1 MRKDQPYEPKLL
13 IRLDLHALFP
23 SGAPPALFFLPE
35 QLLPRDR
42 TRQNIDFA
50 YNWGA
55 RGENGMELVMEQEAP
70 AGEVCL
76 TPEAM
81 DAYLD
86 TLRQQGRSADT
97 LAAYRRSIYGL
108 YRSLPAGQA
117 GRPPGRWTAGGRR
130 WRTRG
135 IFPGLSMCGWRRPT
149 A

>member
-1 MRKDQPYEPKLL
+1 
-13 IRLDLHALFP
+13 
-23 SGAPPALFFLPE
+23 
-35 QLLPRDR
+35 
-42 TRQNIDFA
+42 
-50 YNWGA
+50 
-55 RGENGMELVMEQEAP
+55 MELVMEQEAP

-108 YRSLPAGQA
+108 YRSLPPDKRV
-117 GRPPGRWTAGGRR
+117 GRGTLDR

>member
-1 MRKDQPYEPKLL
+1 MSPNCSYGSIFTPF
-13 IRLDLHALFP
+13 FP
-23 SGAPPALFFLPE
+23 QERRRRSFFLPE

-97 LAAYRRSIYGL
+97 LAADRRSI
-108 YRSLPAGQA
+108 
-117 GRPPGRWTAGGRR
+117 
-130 WRTRG
+130 
-135 IFPGLSMCGWRRPT
+135 
-149 A
+149 